1 MKIRLDILP
10 LLILF
15 VLSLSKLD
23 GQPLFFISP
32 NTIVVSTPGCDIE
45 IDGTLEISTS
55 ASYTHNGN
63 TNLTGDW
70 TNNGGWASASSG
82 TATFHGSNLQHING
96 TTSSY
101 FYNLEMDK
109 TDNNT
114 NTRLRVMLPT
124 QCYNNAYMVLGV
136 FEVILNL
143 DKFKVNKIVR
153 NEAIIENFGIIEIG
167 EP

>member
-1 MKIRLDILP
+1 MKIIKNI
-10 LLILF
+10 LLITFLLF
-15 VLSLSKLD
+15 AFSLTANS
-23 GQPLFFISP
+23 QTLFFIAP
-32 NTIVVSTPGCDIE
+32 NTTVVSTPGCDIE
-45 IDGTLEISTS
+45 IDGTIEISTS

-63 TNLTGDW
+63 THLTGDW

-82 TATFHGSNLQHING
+82 TATFHAGNLQHING

-109 TDNNT
+109 TDNNPG
-114 NTRLRVMLPT
+114 TRLRVMLPT
-124 QCYNNAYMVLGV
+124 QCFNNAYMVLGN

-143 DKFKVNKIVR
+143 NKFKVNKIVR

>member
-1 MKIRLDILP
+1 MLNEKFKIW
-10 LLILF
+10 ILF
-15 VLSLSKLD
+15 FALLFVTSLSNA
-23 GQPLFFISP
+23 QLFFIAP
-32 NTIVVSTPGCDIE
+32 NTTVVSTPGCDIE

-63 TNLTGDW
+63 THLTGDW

-82 TATFHGSNLQHING
+82 TATFHWSNLQHING

-101 FYNLEMDK
+101 FYNLEMSK
-109 TDNNT
+109 TDNNPG
-114 NTRLRVMLPT
+114 TRLRVMLPT
-124 QCYNNAYMVLGV
+124 QCYNNAYMVLGI

-143 DKFKVNKIVR
+143 DKFKVNKIVT
-153 NEAIIENFGIIEIG
+153 NEAIIENYGIIEIG